1 METTNALI
9 SLLVMIVFGIAAWLL
24 LKVHRHD
31 KQIEMQSNRF
41 EALSATL
48 IAQNVEM
55 KSTILQLS
63 QRFDLFAKTEIDS
76 MKELIRNFKHHE

>member
-9 SLLVMIVFGIAAWLL
+9 GLLCMIVFGVAAWLL

-31 KQIEMQSNRF
+31 KQIEMQNNRF
-41 EALSATL
+41 ESLSATI

-55 KSTILQLS
+55 KASILLLS

-76 MKELIRNFKHHE
+76 MKELIRNFNK